1 MTRLPL
7 LAALLAA
14 LVLGACDAV
23 QGKPGSVGPIPE
35 ILVLTDSMTWKG
47 PIGEALR
54 AELAQPIA
62 TLPNGQG
69 AFKLVQ
75 RELDNLSWQ
84 QAQRARGV
92 VVAGLIDD
100 STAAGRFL
108 RARIDA
114 AGQESLRQGRAR
126 GVYVNPNL
134 WARDQLVVYATG
146 ATAPA
151 VAREVEAEGPALR
164 AAFDTLA
171 ARNTEAEMFAKA
183 RQFDEEAE
191 LVADKGWGLKV
202 QHDYVQVQDTAATAA
217 GFAGDFV
224 RYRRVLTETWRDFF
238 VFAADGVPELPDSTQ
253 LDALTDSL
261 LAQFA
266 LGSYDGSYVQ
276 QDPRRPVRR
285 DTVRVGPFPALEKR
299 GLWRMVGDLMGGAY
313 VRYAFVTDD
322 DRLFLYY
329 GMTFSPSRTLDKRE
343 FLRQMEVIG
352 TTIRTGDAAREAFAN
367 AEP

>member
-7 LAALLAA
+7 LAVLAA
-14 LVLGACDAV
+14 LLFSGCEAV

-47 PIGEALR
+47 PVGDALR
-54 AELAQPIA
+54 AELARPIA

-108 RARIDA
+108 RARIDG
-114 AGQESLRQGRAR
+114 AGQELLRQGRAR
-126 GVYVNPNL
+126 GVYANPNL

-151 VAREVEAEGPALR
+151 LVREIEAEGAALR

-171 ARNTEAEMFAKA
+171 ARNTETEMFSKA
-183 RQFDEEAE
+183 RQTDAEAA
-191 LVADKGWGLKV
+191 LLADKGWTLKV
-202 QHDYVQVQDTAATAA
+202 QHDYVQVQDTTATAA
-217 GFAGDFV
+217 GLTGDFV
-224 RYRRVLTETWRDFF
+224 RFRRVLTDTWRDFF
-238 VFAADGVPELPDSTQ
+238 VFAVDDVAELPDSTR
-253 LDALTDSL
+253 LDAVTDSL

-266 LGSYDGSYVQ
+266 LGVFDGSYVQ

-285 DTVRVGPFPALEKR
+285 DTAQVGPYRAAETR
-299 GLWRMVGDLMGGAY
+299 GLWRMTEDLMGGAY
-313 VRYAFVTDD
+313 VRYAFVTED

-329 GMTFSPSRTLDKRE
+329 GMIFSPDRTLDKRE

>member
-1 MTRLPL
+1 MTRLPILAVL
-7 LAALLAA
+7 LAGLALA
-14 LVLGACDAV
+14 GCDAV

-47 PIGEALR
+47 PVGDALR

-92 VVAGLIDD
+92 LVAGLIDD

-114 AGQESLRQGRAR
+114 AGQQSLRDGRAK

-151 VAREVEAEGPALR
+151 LAREVEAEGARLR

-183 RQFDEEAE
+183 RQTDQEAAIF
-191 LVADKGWGLKV
+191 ADKGWGLKI
-202 QHDYVQVQDTAATAA
+202 QHDYVPTQDTTATAA
-217 GFAGDFV
+217 GFTGDFL
-224 RYRRVLTETWRDFF
+224 RYRRVLTQTWRDFF
-238 VFAADGVPELPDSTQ
+238 VFTTDGVSELPDSTR

-266 LGSYDGSYVQ
+266 LGSYDGSFVQ

-285 DTVRVGPFPALEKR
+285 DTAQIGPFVAQEKR
-299 GLWRMVGDLMGGAY
+299 GLWRMTGDLMGGSY
-313 VRYAFVTDD
+313 VRYAFVTPD
-322 DRLFLYY
+322 DRLFLYF

-352 TTIRTGDAAREAFAN
+352 TTIRTGDAAREAFAH
-367 AEP
+367 AD